1 MKLHYS
7 KILLFALPLNI
18 LAHNNKNKQSITLH
32 TTHTRT
38 TRLLCECE
46 LYAPVNY
53 DNDPQMKEVMDNFNK
68 QTQERFHE
76 YKERLQ
82 SKRKQCKEQCDKE
95 IQKIILKDK
104 LEKELMDKFV
114 TLHTDIQ
121 SDAIPTC
128 VCEKSIAHKVEKGCL
143 RCAGVFGGGI
153 APSVGLLGGM
163 GIYGWE
169 TAVTAAAI
177 EYATKKGIEAG
188 VKTVIAQMKSVPSL
202 RTMSSIVWSKFI
214 DGTNYNT
221 VSGVTE
227 AAKAAIKSN
236 GETCTFKVK
245 PISMACD
252 AIYNKSQE
260 NLGPVVAH
268 GKEATASTTE
278 NVKKVALER
287 IDTAFLNTTN
297 AITASV
303 VALLIIVLLMIIIY
317 LVLRYRRKK
326 KMNKKLNTQ
335 IY

>member
-76 YKERLQ
+76 YKE
-82 SKRKQCKEQCDKE
+82 SCKVNESNVKNNVIRKFKK
-95 IQKIILKDK
+95 K